1 MKTITIGGVP
11 EHFNYPWHLAIKN
24 NLFKEQ
30 GINLVWKDFPG
41 GTGQMSQ
48 ALENKE
54 IDLAVILTEG
64 VIKKIN
70 EGKDFKILQK
80 FIGSPL
86 IWGVHVAANSAYHN
100 LDELENTTAA
110 ISRYGSGSH
119 LLAYVNAKEQNWD
132 TGALDFKVI
141 NNLDGALEALP
152 NNEAQYFM
160 WERFTTKPFVD
171 KGIFRKV
178 ADVPTPWPC
187 FVLATRENYYKNNIA
202 SVSTLLKIIN
212 SVTKELK
219 SRENLTKE
227 IAEKYNLELED
238 VNQWLR
244 LTSWSQE
251 QISKDEVKDTQNQL
265 KDLGLIG
272 EKMSYEE
279 LI

>member
-187 FVLATRENYYKNNIA
+187 FVLAARENYYKNNIA

-238 VNQWLR
+238 VNQWLK

-251 QISKDEVKDTQNQL
+251 QISKEEVKDTQNQL

>member
-30 GINLVWKDFPG
+30 CINLVWKDFPG

-80 FIGSPL
+80 FIDSPL
-86 IWGVHVAANSAYHN
+86 IWGVHVAANSEYYN
-100 LDELENTTAA
+100 LDELKNTTAA

-132 TGALDFKVI
+132 TNALEFKVI
-141 NNLDGALEALP
+141 HNLNGALKALP
-152 NNEAQYFM
+152 NNDAQYFM

-187 FVLATRENYYKNNIA
+187 FVLASRENYFHNNKKLLGALLQEINAITKN
-202 SVSTLLKIIN
+202 
-212 SVTKELK
+212 LK
-219 SRENLTKE
+219 SRENLAEE
-227 IAEKYNLELED
+227 ISEKYNLKTED
-238 VNQWLR
+238 VKQWLK

-251 QISKDEVKDTQNQL
+251 QITEKEVEETQNQL
-265 KDLGLIG
+265 KDLGLIA
-272 EKMSYEE
+272 EKVSYKE
-279 LI
+279 II